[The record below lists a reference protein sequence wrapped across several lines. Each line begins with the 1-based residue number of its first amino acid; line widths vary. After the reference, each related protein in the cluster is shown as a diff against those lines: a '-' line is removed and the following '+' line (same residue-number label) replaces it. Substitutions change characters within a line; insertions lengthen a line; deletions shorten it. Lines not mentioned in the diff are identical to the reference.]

1 MLDDAPRLRWDYY
14 ARLTGGHFHVAR
26 VTMPAGRRGDPHRH
40 DFAELFFVERG
51 RGVHLINGARQQL
64 TRGDVVFVRA
74 DDCHTFEGSGGGLV
88 FTNVAMPV
96 AAVTTLEQRYFRTRS
111 DDWPWRGGA
120 MPTTTRL
127 SLPQLDRV
135 SDWVERL
142 AVGPPTLLLLDAF
155 LLDLLSTRGHSVHA
169 ALPEWLAQAVD
180 RYATAEQF
188 TGGAGRLSA
197 LAGRSPEHVNRTLR
211 RLLGRS
217 TSEFINDLRI
227 EYAARRLRLS
237 DRSIAEIAFEC
248 GIAHVTYFYRI
259 FGERVGMSPARY
271 RRSQRMGMV

>member
-1 MLDDAPRLRWDYY
+1 MPDDAPRLLWDHY
-14 ARLTGGHFHVAR
+14 ARLTGGYFHVAR
-26 VTMPAGRRGDPHRH
+26 VTIPAGRGGEPHRH
-40 DFAELFFVERG
+40 DFAEMFFVERG
-51 RGVHLINGARQQL
+51 RGVHLINGGRQQL
-64 TRGDVVFVRA
+64 TRGDLVFVRP
-74 DDCHTFEGSGGGLV
+74 DDCHTFEASGGGFV
-88 FTNVAMPV
+88 FANVAMPI
-96 AAVTTLEQRYFRTRS
+96 AAIAALEQRYFRARP

-120 MPTTTRL
+120 LPTTTRL
-127 SLPQLDRV
+127 NLPQLDRA

-142 AVGPPTLLLLDAF
+142 AAGPPTLLLLDAF
-155 LLDLLSTRGHSVHA
+155 LLDLLSSRGHVHA

-211 RLLGRS
+211 RLTRRS

-227 EYAARRLRLS
+227 AYAARRLRLS
-237 DRSIAEIAFEC
+237 DRSIAEISFEC

-259 FGERVGMSPARY
+259 FGERMGMSPARY